1 VLGALRRS
9 GLADAEVALYY
20 RVLGDAV
27 LSYSAMDAAPQALD
41 PDVRATDL
49 RAWKVEYQSQDP
61 AHYPHLAAYSHL
73 FPALDDPANY
83 ATLIELLLDAVES
96 ARGGRG
102 RPRAA
107 GAAGRTG
114 SRVHAIARLT
124 RTSRPN
130 DERPAVNPNT
140 VDQYAAGPE
149 RDDPADLGAPATG
162 LRGALGPPGR

>member
-1 VLGALRRS
+1 MLGALRRS

-27 LSYSAMDAAPQALD
+27 LSYSAMDATPQALD

-102 RPRAA
+102 RPNRVKSPRDRAIDSHI
-107 GAAGRTG
+107 T
-114 SRVHAIARLT
+114 
-124 RTSRPN
+124 
-130 DERPAVNPNT
+130 
-140 VDQYAAGPE
+140 PE
-149 RDDPADLGAPATG
+149 
-162 LRGALGPPGR
+162 